1 MSFSKST
8 VCTFIKT
15 KGSVKQNSNG
25 KNYMWCDVE
34 INGSVFPAMI
44 YEKSLDLVAEGEEIN
59 ADLRQLPDSDIVQIT
74 AWHPDLATSSTP
86 LPTVAD
92 FEALFAPKKAGA
104 RAKATANLG

>member
-25 KNYMWCDVE
+25 KSYMWCDVE
-34 INGSVFPAMI
+34 INGTTFPAMI
-44 YEKSLDLVAEGEEIN
+44 YEKSLDLVAEGEVIN

-74 AWHPDLATSSTP
+74 VWHPDLATSNTP

-92 FEALFAPKKAGA
+92 FEALFAPKKPASPVA
-104 RAKATANLG
+104 SATAK